1 MADLTRKKTIPMV
14 GAPNLKTTK
23 RKTPGG
29 GNKRTKPVNNTTK
42 KVVKKKNTLKNKNI
56 VDTKLK
62 NIVPMVKKKVNQKI
76 KNIKNST
83 PKELVTK
90 VKKNVKRIIKNS
102 PHVKVTKK
110 LINDYKTYRDS
121 KPLSKSP
128 KPRMNKYGPK
138 Y

>member
-29 GNKRTKPVNNTTK
+29 GNKRTKPVKNTTK
-42 KVVKKKNTLKNKNI
+42 KLVKKKNTLKNKNI

-90 VKKNVKRIIKNS
+90 VKRNVKNLVKND
-102 PHVKVTKK
+102 PYVKLTKK
-110 LINDYKTYRDS
+110 VIKKVKNYRDS